1 MCLSGNSL
9 GFFIG
14 SLFKDQNQAAGI
26 GPMITL
32 PLMAFAGLYNKIRDI
47 PSWISWMAY
56 VTPFR
61 YGLHMI
67 LENQYGNLV
76 IDLADGSTYDYRA
89 DLEIHF
95 SFFENAL
102 IAAGVAFCFYFIA
115 FMVLKRLSGK
125 LSS

>member
-9 GFFIG
+9 GFLIG
-14 SLFKDQNQAAGI
+14 SLFKEQKQAAAI

-67 LENQYGNLV
+67 LENQYGDLV
-76 IDLADGSTYDYRA
+76 INLADGSTYNYRA

-95 SFFENAL
+95 TFYENAL
-102 IAAGVAFCFYFIA
+102 ISAGVALCFYFIA
-115 FMVLKRLSGK
+115 FMVLKWLSGRI
-125 LSS
+125 SS